1 MRKKSIF
8 VFACIIFLA
17 AVLFGCGKSSQTTQ
31 GNQEPANSETPK
43 SESTKAGET
52 TVSLGLL
59 KFASGAPFYI
69 AEEKGFFKEEGIN
82 LDIKWFDASN
92 PVNVAVASN
101 NLDAGAVGLTA
112 DLYNMIA
119 AGQKVTVVSD
129 KGKEK
134 KGYNPIAAVVV
145 HKDSP
150 IKEIEDL
157 KGKKVGVTTIGSSG
171 HYSIGRILENHGL
184 SLKDIQLV
192 PMNTTQALAE
202 ALKGKQLDAV
212 VMNSTNINAAL
223 KDGYGKVLVNVGDE
237 FEYQS
242 VGIFVSPNLA
252 QNKDLTVRFL
262 RAYLKGAHYFDEAVY
277 SKKDGKLVPGEN
289 YDEVVKITAETI
301 SAPEDIVKGS
311 FYFMEPDGKLNVEDI
326 QRQLDWFYGQKLVS
340 KKLDIKDVVN
350 TEFLDEALKT
360 SSK

>member
-8 VFACIIFLA
+8 VLACILLLATVLFAC
-17 AVLFGCGKSSQTTQ
+17 GKNNQTTQ
-31 GNQEPANSETPK
+31 GNQEPAQPANSEAA
-43 SESTKAGET
+43 KAGET
-52 TVSLGLL
+52 TVSIGLL

-69 AEEKGFFKEEGIN
+69 AKEKGFFKEEGIN

-119 AGQKVTVVSD
+119 AGQKVTIVSD

-134 KGYNPIAAVVV
+134 KGYNPIAAVTV
-145 HKDSP
+145 HKDST
-150 IKEIEDL
+150 IKDIKDL

-184 SLKDIQLV
+184 TLEDIQLV
-192 PMNTTQALAE
+192 PMNTTQGLAE
-202 ALKGKQLDAV
+202 ALKGKQLDAAV
-212 VMNSTNINAAL
+212 LNSTNINAAI

-242 VGIFVSPNLA
+242 VGIFASPKLA
-252 QNKDLTVRFL
+252 QDKDLTVRFL
-262 RAYLKGAHYFDEAVY
+262 RAYLKGASYFDEAVY
-277 SKKDGKLVPGEN
+277 TKKDGKLVPGEN
-289 YDEVVKITAETI
+289 YDEVVKITASTI
-301 SAPEDIVKGS
+301 GAPEDLVKGS

-326 QRQLDWFYGQKLVS
+326 QKQLDWFYDQKLVS
-340 KKLDIKDVVN
+340 KKLEVNDVVN
-350 TEFLDEALKT
+350 TKFLDEALKT